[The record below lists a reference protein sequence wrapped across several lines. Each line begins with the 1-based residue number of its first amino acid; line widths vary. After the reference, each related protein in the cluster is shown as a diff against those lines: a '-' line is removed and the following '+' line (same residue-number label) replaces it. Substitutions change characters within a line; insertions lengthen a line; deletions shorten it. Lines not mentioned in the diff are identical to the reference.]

1 MYTHKQTGW
10 NPTKPCQILKVTN
23 QKIKT
28 KYISVCVRIELIDNV
43 TTSDS
48 PLDAVNPNSNRKL
61 NIKAKSPDG
70 ILQNCVKAPYQ

>member
-1 MYTHKQTGW
+1 MESYKTMS
-10 NPTKPCQILKVTN
+10 NPKGTN